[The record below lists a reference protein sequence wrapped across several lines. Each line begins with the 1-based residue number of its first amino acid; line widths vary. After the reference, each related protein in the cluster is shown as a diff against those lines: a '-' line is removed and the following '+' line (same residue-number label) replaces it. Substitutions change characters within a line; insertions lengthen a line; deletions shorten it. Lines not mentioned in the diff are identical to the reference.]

1 MYIHFGGEDIIS
13 ERFDCNCQSMEHSM
27 RFSYSI
33 DNWGKGQSGEDD
45 KYQILGVELQ
55 ATWWEQWY
63 KRIWTAIKYI
73 FQKKEYYYCGIDFD
87 KKDDILRM
95 RNFFDEVLKRWK
107 E

>member
-1 MYIHFGGEDIIS
+1 MYIHFNPDVMY
-13 ERFDCNCQSMEHSM
+13 ERFECNCGSMNHTM
-27 RFSYSI
+27 RFNYCIEDLGEGRS
-33 DNWGKGQSGEDD
+33 GKDLYQSF
-45 KYQILGVELQ
+45 GVELQ

-95 RNFFDEVLKRWK
+95 RNFLNKVLEQWK